1 MSSSTTKLLGVSDTV
16 SARTTELFKEQQ
28 QSIIRHTDYLFS
40 RLMIWQWLAAIG
52 IALWLSPKAWS
63 GANSQVHLHVWLAVF
78 LGGSFR
84 QPSLS

>member
-40 RLMIWQWLAAIG
+40 RLMIWQWLRETR
-52 IALWLSPKAWS
+52 
-63 GANSQVHLHVWLAVF
+63 
-78 LGGSFR
+78 GS
-84 QPSLS
+84 LTW